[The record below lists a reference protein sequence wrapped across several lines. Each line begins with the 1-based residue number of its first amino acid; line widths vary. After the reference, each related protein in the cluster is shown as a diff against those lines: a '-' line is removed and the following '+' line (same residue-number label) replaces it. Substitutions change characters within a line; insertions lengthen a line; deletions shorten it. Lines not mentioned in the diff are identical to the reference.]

1 MILSTSARRSRT
13 ARALKRTQGSFLW
26 SNQARTVAGFKP
38 SSDAASD
45 TRSKPPTGSV
55 MFPLCRILNP
65 SKTLIDDNRVQAY
78 INGMKRRLSQST
90 SNTLG
95 AQNTAKALQRP
106 HTRTFATI
114 MEEGHKPIRLRLRH
128 PDDHLVFLVNLVN
141 SVPPEQ
147 RGADV
152 PFYTVADEIRVFRD
166 MLRLLLNPQ
175 NRVLLKGLALADFSK
190 LRRCAACSN
199 FFVRSRK
206 DQMCCCKKCSNVYR
220 VRRWREKYQDHYK
233 IQRDGR
239 AQSMEKEKP
248 QALPARQGKDVVVS
262 FSVRR
267 KNRSRKRPKS
277 EQDHSAGSRKAKAP
291 PARGILES
299 DHPASPAA
307 HVREGLR

>member
-1 MILSTSARRSRT
+1 
-13 ARALKRTQGSFLW
+13 
-26 SNQARTVAGFKP
+26 
-38 SSDAASD
+38 
-45 TRSKPPTGSV
+45 
-55 MFPLCRILNP
+55 
-65 SKTLIDDNRVQAY
+65 
-78 INGMKRRLSQST
+78 MKRRLSQST

-95 AQNTAKALQRP
+95 AKNTAKALQRP
-106 HTRTFATI
+106 YTRTFATI

-248 QALPARQGKDVVVS
+248 HALPARQGKDVVVS

-291 PARGILES
+291 LALERILNQITRRVLPPTFEKAS
-299 DHPASPAA
+299 AKWLASQEGRVAPNTVSVAKTSLKHLLEAFGSRLLCDITDGDVAEYQQKRLRDSAQGETVNIELGSVPPDH
-307 HVREGLR
+307 EGS